1 MADVTTSTPQQPA
14 PTDVHERWTQL
25 VEEVEAAQFAYYV
38 RDSPVMSDAE
48 FDELFHE
55 LQALEEQYP
64 ALRSPSSPTQRVGGF
79 TTDFDTVAHAQQMYS
94 LEDVFSVDE
103 LQAWLHRVTTELGR
117 SEIAMTAELKVDGLA
132 VNLTYHHGRLVRAAT
147 RGDGRVG
154 EDVTL
159 NVRTLDSVP
168 HRLSGEHIPASIEIR
183 GEVYFPVEAFAKL
196 NEQLVAEGKKPFVN
210 PRNGAAG
217 SLRQKDP
224 AITARRPLEMIAH
237 GVGAIDWGEVP
248 RQHQPSGQY
257 EMYEL
262 LRAWGVPVSAAT
274 RVVHSLPEIVE
285 LIDYHAQHR
294 HEQEHEIDGIV
305 IKVDE
310 FAAQRQ
316 LGATSRVPRWAVAY
330 KFPPEEVNTRLL
342 DIGVQVGR
350 TGRVTPFAIM
360 EPVFVD
366 GSEVA
371 MATLHNAD
379 EVKRKGVLIGDTV
392 VLRKAGDV
400 IPEVVAPVVD
410 LRDGTEREFVMPS
423 TCPSCGTPLAPA
435 KEGDVDLRCPN
446 RKECPAQ
453 LSARLEFVGSR
464 GALDIAALGAETA
477 LALTQPDR
485 RRDYAIEAL
494 RQGHELV
501 TETSTIRLNEEEREL
516 PADELV
522 ELLHERGMPRPQQPV
537 LRNEA
542 GLFDLTAE
550 DVRDVWGYQPET
562 KDGEPTGNWRVT
574 RVFWTKPTYRAD
586 GSVREPSRPTKN
598 LQTLLAEL
606 DKAKEQ
612 PLWRVLVALS
622 IRHVG
627 PTAARAL
634 ATAFGSIDAIRAAG
648 VEELSHVDGVGPTI
662 AEAVHQWFREPGPG
676 EPPNWHLEVVE
687 AWRAA
692 GVRMADEQHEAT
704 PRTLEGLTVV
714 VTGSLEGFTRDSAKE
729 AILARGG
736 RAAGSVSRKTDF
748 VVVGENAGSKATR
761 ARELGIPL
769 LDEAG
774 FRTLLDGGPDA
785 VNSA

>member
-1 MADVTTSTPQQPA
+1 MTTSPPQQPA
-14 PTDVHERWTQL
+14 PPDVHDRWTQL

-38 RDSPVMSDAE
+38 RDAPTMSDAA
-48 FDELFHE
+48 FDELFRE
-55 LQALEEQYP
+55 LESLEEAYP
-64 ALRSPSSPTQRVGGF
+64 GLRSPTSPTQRVGGF
-79 TTDFDTVAHAQQMYS
+79 TTDFDTVAHGQQMYS
-94 LEDVFSVDE
+94 LEDVFSIDE
-103 LQAWLHRVTTELGR
+103 LRTWLDRVTAELGDR
-117 SEIAMTAELKVDGLA
+117 VPMTAELKVDGLA
-132 VNLTYHHGRLVRAAT
+132 VNLTYEHGRLVRAAT

-159 NVRTLDSVP
+159 NVRTLGSVP
-168 HRLSGEHIPASIEIR
+168 NRLTTARPPARIEIR
-183 GEVYFPVEAFAKL
+183 GEVYFPVAAFATL

-224 AITARRPLEMIAH
+224 AVTARRPLEMVAH
-237 GVGAIDWGEVP
+237 GIGVIDWGSVP
-248 RQHQPSGQY
+248 RDDQPSGQHD
-257 EMYEL
+257 MYAL
-262 LRAWGVPVSAAT
+262 FADWGLPVSTAT
-274 RVVHSLPEIVE
+274 RVVHTMEEIAE
-285 LIDYHAQHR
+285 LIDFHAANR
-294 HEQEHEIDGIV
+294 HEGAHEIDGIV
-305 IKVDE
+305 IKVDD

-350 TGRVTPFAIM
+350 TGRVTPFAVM

-366 GSEVA
+366 GSEVS

-379 EVKRKGVLIGDTV
+379 EVRRKGVLIGDTV

-410 LRDGTEREFVMPS
+410 LRDGTEREFVMPAD
-423 TCPSCGTPLAPA
+423 CPSCGTPLAPA

-446 RKECPAQ
+446 RRTCPAQ

-485 RRDYAIEAL
+485 RRGQVIEAL
-494 RQGHELV
+494 REGHALI
-501 TETSTIRLNEEEREL
+501 TETDTIRLSSDERAL
-516 PADELV
+516 PAEEV
-522 ELLHERGMPRPQQPV
+522 EELLHARGMPRPQEPV
-537 LRNEA
+537 LVNEA
-542 GLFDLTAE
+542 GLFALTAE

-562 KDGEPTGNWRVT
+562 TGGEPTGNWRVS
-574 RVFWTKPTYRAD
+574 RVFWTKPSLRGD
-586 GSVREPSRPTKN
+586 GSVKDPSRPTKN

-634 ATAFGSIDAIRAAG
+634 ATAFGSLDAIRDAA
-648 VEELSHVDGVGPTI
+648 VEELAQVDGVGPTI
-662 AEAVHQWFREPGPG
+662 AEAVHRWFSPAAPDD
-676 EPPNWHLEVVE
+676 PPNWHLEVVE

-692 GVRMADEQHEAT
+692 GVRMADDEDEST
-704 PRTLEGLTVV
+704 PRTLEGITVV

-729 AILARGG
+729 AILRRGG
-736 RAAGSVSRKTDF
+736 RASGSVSRKTDF
-748 VVVGENAGSKATR
+748 VVVGANAGSKEAR
-761 ARELGIPL
+761 ARELERPI

-774 FRTLLDGGPDA
+774 FRALLERGPQA
-785 VNSA
+785 VQP